1 MRLLALI
8 FGIVFL
14 PKVYTLKCHECVPG
28 MTGTCEDKQK
38 ECPSNQKCGAMRL
51 TSYVGGNKLVDIN
64 SKGCSSAEE
73 CVEASANFGVI
84 RTAIANKCCSSPLCN
99 ANPAPEP
106 SKSTPNGKKCFYCG
120 AMTGE
125 GQDCSRTLDC
135 EGSEDYCI
143 SSKMTVA
150 ETKVTMKGCASKL
163 LCSGNSTAEI
173 SQVTGGEISCCQ
185 GNFCNSASSTSA
197 GLLLL
202 VAPLLSLMAL
212 F

>member
-14 PKVYTLKCHECVPG
+14 PKVYTLTCNECELG
-28 MTGTCEDKQK
+28 KTGTCAPKLK

-51 TSYVGGNKLVDIN
+51 TSYVGGFKMVDYT

-73 CVEASANFGVI
+73 CVEASFNFGVG
-84 RTAIANKCCSSPLCN
+84 RTAVANKCCSSKLCN

-106 SKSTPNGKKCFYCG
+106 SKSTPNGKKCFYCD
-120 AMTGE
+120 TT
-125 GQDCSRTLDC
+125 QDCSRTLDC

-143 SSKMTVA
+143 SSKLTVA
-150 ETKVTMKGCASKL
+150 ETKVTMKGCASKFF
-163 LCSGNSTAEI
+163 CSGKSTAEI
-173 SQVTGGEISCCQ
+173 SQFTGGEISCCQ

>member
-14 PKVYTLKCHECVPG
+14 PKVYTLKCYECEPE
-28 MTGTCEDKQK
+28 MTETCEAKPK
-38 ECPSNQKCGAMRL
+38 ECPSNQKCVAMRL
-51 TSYVGGNKLVDIN
+51 TSYVGDYKMVDYN

-84 RTAIANKCCSSPLCN
+84 RTAIAHKCCSSPLCN

-106 SKSTPNGKKCFYCG
+106 SKSTPNGKKCFYCD
-120 AMTGE
+120 TT
-125 GQDCSRTLDC
+125 QDCSRTLDC

-143 SSKMTVA
+143 SSKMTV
-150 ETKVTMKGCASKL
+150 EGTKVTMKGCASKL
-163 LCSGNSTAEI
+163 LCSDNSTAEI